1 MDIWNMIEL
10 AGIGFGFAILIL
22 LVRTNR
28 GARRYLP
35 LMLFVF
41 ILIFD
46 LFSDF
51 IIDTHLIQ
59 KVPHLLYISEPFQML
74 CGLLIFLYV
83 RNIEKQRFYLQKS
96 DWFFLIPFGISL
108 LNYMPYYFEKASVK
122 LVDLKLFGGLKID
135 VLENIWEWN
144 LLVMVNV
151 GFLWAALVELGKYNR
166 KIKEQCSDVQQL
178 DLHLTQRLIKT
189 IMLVYLLM
197 MLVVYFTYFGF
208 PYYDQLFT
216 ALELL
221 SIALLFFIGYD
232 AIVSGRHIQK
242 IQKEWAK
249 FPVSEVSIDGHVVK
263 YAKTGLDEDS
273 SKLLKEKLE
282 QFMEEKKPYLQ
293 PQIKIKDLADMM
305 GQASHQ
311 ISQVINESFG
321 QNFYEFV
328 NMYRVNEAKILLKNP
343 EFKNYT
349 LTAIGFEVGF
359 NSKSAFYNAFKKHT
373 GTTPAKYV

>member
-1 MDIWNMIEL
+1 
-10 AGIGFGFAILIL
+10 
-22 LVRTNR
+22 
-28 GARRYLP
+28 
-35 LMLFVF
+35 
-41 ILIFD
+41 
-46 LFSDF
+46 
-51 IIDTHLIQ
+51 
-59 KVPHLLYISEPFQML
+59 
-74 CGLLIFLYV
+74 
-83 RNIEKQRFYLQKS
+83 
-96 DWFFLIPFGISL
+96 
-108 LNYMPYYFEKASVK
+108 MPYYFEKASVK

-144 LLVMVNV
+144 LLVKGNV
-151 GFLWAALVELGKYNR
+151 GVLWAALVELGKYNR
-166 KIKEQCSDVQQL
+166 KIKEQCCDVQQL

-273 SKLLKEKLE
+273 SKLLTEKLE

>member
-1 MDIWNMIEL
+1 MIEL
-10 AGIGFGFAILIL
+10 VGIGFGFIILIL
-22 LVRTNR
+22 LLRMSR
-28 GARRYLP
+28 GVKRYLP

-46 LFSDF
+46 LFSEF
-51 IIDTHLIQ
+51 AIDTKLIR
-59 KVPHLLYISEPFQML
+59 KIPHLLYISEPFQML
-74 CGLLIFLYV
+74 SGLLIFLYV
-83 RNIEKQRFYLQKS
+83 RNIEKQRFYLQKT

-108 LNYMPYYFEKASVK
+108 LNYMPYYFMSSLEK
-122 LVDLKLFGGLKID
+122 LVDLKMFGGLQVD

-144 LLVMVNV
+144 LLVLVNV

-166 KIKEQCSDVQQL
+166 KVKEQCSDVQQL
-178 DLHLTQRLIKT
+178 DLHLTQHLIKACILT
-189 IMLVYLLM
+189 YLVM
-197 MLVVYFTYFGF
+197 ILVVYFTYFGF

-242 IQKEWAK
+242 IQKEWAQ

-273 SKLLKEKLE
+273 SEKLKEKLE
-282 QFMEEKKPYLQ
+282 LYMIEHKPYLQ

-305 GQASHQ
+305 GEASHQ

-328 NMYRVNEAKILLKNP
+328 NMYRVNEAKQLLKNTD
-343 EFKNYT
+343 FKNYT

-373 GTTPAKYV
+373 GTTPAKFQ

>member
-10 AGIGFGFAILIL
+10 AGIGFGLVILMLI
-22 LVRTNR
+22 VRMSK
-28 GARRYLP
+28 GAKRYFP

-41 ILIFD
+41 ILMFD

-51 IIDTHLIQ
+51 IIDTHII
-59 KVPHLLYISEPFQML
+59 KKIPHLLYISEPFQML
-74 CGLLIFLYV
+74 SGLLIFLYV
-83 RNIEKQRFYLQKS
+83 RNIEKQRFFLQKS

-178 DLHLTQRLIKT
+178 DLRLTQGLIKA

-221 SIALLFFIGYD
+221 NIGLLFFIGYD

-249 FPVSEVSIDGHVVK
+249 FPVSEISIDGHVVK
-263 YAKTGLDEDS
+263 YAKTGLNEDS
-273 SKLLKEKLE
+273 SRQLKEKLE

-293 PQIKIKDLADMM
+293 PQIKIKDLADLM

-328 NMYRVNEAKILLKNP
+328 NMYRVNEAKILLKSP

-373 GTTPAKYV
+373 GTTPAKF

>member
-1 MDIWNMIEL
+1 MIEL
-10 AGIGFGFAILIL
+10 AGIGFGLVILMLI
-22 LVRTNR
+22 VRMSK
-28 GARRYLP
+28 GAKRYFP

-41 ILIFD
+41 ILMFD

-51 IIDTHLIQ
+51 IIDTHII
-59 KVPHLLYISEPFQML
+59 KKIPHLLYISEPFQML
-74 CGLLIFLYV
+74 SGLLIFLYV
-83 RNIEKQRFYLQKS
+83 RNIEKQRFFLQKS

-178 DLHLTQRLIKT
+178 DLRLTQGLIKA

-221 SIALLFFIGYD
+221 NIGLLFFIGYD

-249 FPVSEVSIDGHVVK
+249 FPVSEISIDGHVVK
-263 YAKTGLDEDS
+263 YAKTGLNEDS
-273 SKLLKEKLE
+273 SRQLKEKLE

-293 PQIKIKDLADMM
+293 PQIKIKDLADLM

-328 NMYRVNEAKILLKNP
+328 NMYRVNEAKILLKSP

-373 GTTPAKYV
+373 GTTPAKF